1 VTASIAP
8 APHPRHSGWTALLLG
23 VAIFGLLWVAGSAYR
38 RVYVAR
44 VDDVTALA
52 DGLLLVPGA
61 RWEDW
66 FTHGHSNFFDPYPEW
81 PRGLTAFARPAF
93 QSVIYLAHFV
103 LGSDWASYLAIN
115 YLGVAGVAAVAFAVA
130 RTALG
135 LGVGAALLAAALV
148 LLSPAVLEF
157 SIWQVG
163 FASESQAGILVGCA
177 FLAVLARR
185 DLLCVVLLMIAL
197 LTKETAVWAPFAA
210 ALTVLLRSDRGDGV
224 RYRAG
229 VAASMLLP
237 VALWLGFRFAF
248 YGGIGGTYA
257 TMGYSPLLEFLKL
270 SGWKLAHLDRLFIM
284 QDIGLTEDRWPN
296 LDRAFRI
303 GTATLLLLLVAP
315 WALAGLRAAFDR
327 LSKARRERRWPTA
340 DSPLL
345 VTLWAT
351 MGLAFFF
358 ALPLRMPGY
367 SASAVMFAWPAVVG
381 ELARRGKPIFWL
393 GVAVCF
399 VLSLAQTLHFLVGI
413 ALPPLHA
420 YMRLNFRTAGA
431 METALRQ
438 APAGIRQIFVVSSP
452 GALAPANPMYL
463 RAFLDLSPEIV
474 HVVTIDW
481 NCSGVEDRVA
491 FDHGTADGVVTLS
504 AVLPDCASFEF
515 AYAAVDGSALVD
527 HRIRRN
533 DFMTYELPEAHSIE
547 HKSPIDPA
555 LELGRRMIVQI
566 RPRGPARFII
576 EHGGAD
582 GGPAWFDAP

>member
-1 VTASIAP
+1 V
-8 APHPRHSGWTALLLG
+8 
-23 VAIFGLLWVAGSAYR
+23 VIFGLLWAVGSGYR
-38 RVYVAR
+38 QVYVAR

-66 FTHGHSNFFDPYPEW
+66 FTRGHSDFFDPYPEW

-103 LGSDWASYLAIN
+103 LGTDWPSYLAIN
-115 YLGVAGVAAVAFAVA
+115 YLGVAGVVVVAFAVA

-163 FASESQAGILVGCA
+163 FASESQAGILVGCS

-185 DLLCVVLLMIAL
+185 DLLCVVLLMMAL

-210 ALTVLLRSDRGDGV
+210 ALTVLLRSDCGDGA
-224 RYRAG
+224 RHRAG

-303 GTATLLLLLVAP
+303 GTATLLLLVVAP

-340 DSPLL
+340 DPPLL

-351 MGLAFFF
+351 IGLAFYF
-358 ALPLRMPGY
+358 ALPLRAPGY

-381 ELARRGKPIFWL
+381 ELARRWKPALWL
-393 GVAVCF
+393 GIVACF
-399 VLSLAQTLHFLVGI
+399 ILSLAQTLHFLVGI
-413 ALPPLHA
+413 TLPPLYS
-420 YMRLNFRTAGA
+420 YMSLNFRTASTMSA
-431 METALRQ
+431 ALRQ
-438 APAGIRQIFVVSSP
+438 GPAGIGQIFVVSSP
-452 GALAPANPMYL
+452 GGLAPANPAYL

-474 HVVTIDW
+474 YVVTVNW
-481 NCSGVEDRVA
+481 ACASSQDRVA
-491 FDHGTADGVVTLS
+491 FDHNTADGVVTLS
-504 AVLPDCASFEF
+504 ATLPDCASFEF
-515 AYAAVDGSALVD
+515 AYAAADSSALVE

-533 DFMTYELPEAHSIE
+533 DSVIYELPEAHSVAR
-547 HKSPIDPA
+547 KSPIDPA
-555 LELGRRMIVQI
+555 VELGRRMIVHI
-566 RPRGPARFII
+566 RPRGTARFII

>member
-1 VTASIAP
+1 MTASIAP
-8 APHPRHSGWTALLLG
+8 APRPRHSGWTALLLG

-38 RVYVAR
+38 QVYVAR

-52 DGLLLVPGA
+52 DGSLLAPGA

-66 FTHGHSNFFDPYPEW
+66 FTRGHSNFFDPYPEW

-103 LGSDWASYLAIN
+103 LGGDWASYLAIN

-130 RTALG
+130 RAALG

-224 RYRAG
+224 RHRAG
-229 VAASMLLP
+229 VAAPMLLP
-237 VALWLGFRFAF
+237 VALWLGFRFVF

-315 WALAGLRAAFDR
+315 WALADSRLASARDPVGDHGARLLLR
-327 LSKARRERRWPTA
+327 
-340 DSPLL
+340 SPLE
-345 VTLWAT
+345 
-351 MGLAFFF
+351 G
-358 ALPLRMPGY
+358 
-367 SASAVMFAWPAVVG
+367 
-381 ELARRGKPIFWL
+381 ARLF
-393 GVAVCF
+393 
-399 VLSLAQTLHFLVGI
+399 
-413 ALPPLHA
+413 
-420 YMRLNFRTAGA
+420 
-431 METALRQ
+431 
-438 APAGIRQIFVVSSP
+438 GIRCDVC
-452 GALAPANPMYL
+452 LA
-463 RAFLDLSPEIV
+463 
-474 HVVTIDW
+474 
-481 NCSGVEDRVA
+481 
-491 FDHGTADGVVTLS
+491 
-504 AVLPDCASFEF
+504 
-515 AYAAVDGSALVD
+515 
-527 HRIRRN
+527 
-533 DFMTYELPEAHSIE
+533 
-547 HKSPIDPA
+547 
-555 LELGRRMIVQI
+555 
-566 RPRGPARFII
+566 
-576 EHGGAD
+576 GG
-582 GGPAWFDAP
+582 GK